1 MEKHV
6 YEVSDRHSRHGNVV
20 ADNVCDVFVLSSLY
34 EEFGIVLV
42 EAMSAKRFVISTDFC
57 GACCVIGKFCM
68 IIENHNKK
76 ELTNAMLKSIGMS
89 KEQKL
94 KIVEIELAR

>member
-1 MEKHV
+1 
-6 YEVSDRHSRHGNVV
+6 
-20 ADNVCDVFVLSSLY
+20 
-34 EEFGIVLV
+34 
-42 EAMSAKRFVISTDFC
+42 
-57 GACCVIGKFCM
+57 M